1 MADITTVAIYAALS
15 ADSVLVGLLSE
26 FEGVP
31 AIFTGKT
38 IPPDAKRPYLWSY
51 GDITDI
57 EATGSSAKDLV
68 CRDVV
73 RDIWIVADDTG
84 DEDAV
89 MEIANRVRDLLHR
102 STLVIGTSNMKTLAS
117 GPRVGETQGEVTARI
132 VTVNFI
138 YEP

>member
-26 FEGVP
+26 FAGVP
-31 AIFTGKT
+31 AIFTAKT

-51 GDITDI
+51 GDVTDI
-57 EATGSSAKDLV
+57 EADSSAKDLV
-68 CRDVV
+68 CRDVT
-73 RDIWIVADDTG
+73 RDIWIVADDEG
-84 DEDAV
+84 NEDAI

-102 STLVIGTSNMKTLAS
+102 AVLVIGTSNMKTAAS
-117 GPRVGETQGEVTARI
+117 GPRVGVTEGEVTARI
-132 VTVNFI
+132 VTVNFV

>member
-1 MADITTVAIYAALS
+1 MSDITTIAIYGALS

-31 AIFTGKT
+31 AIFTAKT
-38 IPPDAKRPYLWSY
+38 VPPDAKRPYIWSY
-51 GDITDI
+51 GDITDV
-57 EATGSSAKDLV
+57 EADASAKDLV

-73 RDIWIVADDTG
+73 RDIWIVADDEG
-84 DEDAV
+84 NEDAI

-102 STLVIGTSNMKTLAS
+102 ATLVIGTSNMKTAAS
-117 GPRVGETQGEVTARI
+117 GPRVGVTEGEVTARI

>member
-1 MADITTVAIYAALS
+1 MSDITTIAIYGALS

-31 AIFTGKT
+31 AIFTAKT
-38 IPPDAKRPYLWSY
+38 VPPDAKRPYIWSY

-57 EATGSSAKDLV
+57 EADSSAKDLV
-68 CRDVV
+68 CRDVT
-73 RDIWIVADDTG
+73 RDIWIVADDAG
-84 DEDAV
+84 NEDAI

-102 STLVIGTSNMKTLAS
+102 ATLVIGTSNMKTAAS
-117 GPRVGETQGEVTARI
+117 GPRVGVTEGEVTARI